1 MLLLLPLFQPLLLLI
16 VFLLELLQL
25 LLLLLLEL
33 LSSLVELLLLSLI
46 GLLLLS
52 PRIILIERLPLL
64 SLLLLSL
71 IGLLLPPRIILF
83 ERPPLLGLLL
93 LFLIGLLLPPR
104 IVLLELLALLDLLLF
119 DLLTLLV
126 LLVPQI
132 LKFLLVLLLELRIA
146 IVAAGPRR
154 WRTVVKSP
162 GVCRGVPGSAA
173 LIRLACNVRRRRS
186 IGIVRPGGRR
196 ILCRPRAIWVPLLHI
211 CPVRWGVLCRTLS
224 DRGRHLNVWTS
235 RLNVLRLCP
244 SHL

>member
-1 MLLLLPLFQPLLLLI
+1 VLLLLPLFQPLLLLI

-25 LLLLLLEL
+25 LPLLLLEL

-52 PRIILIERLPLL
+52 PRIILIERPPLL
-64 SLLLLSL
+64 SLLLLS
-71 IGLLLPPRIILF
+71 
-83 ERPPLLGLLL
+83 
-93 LFLIGLLLPPR
+93 LIGLLLPPR

-132 LKFLLVLLLELRIA
+132 LKFLLMLLLELRIA

-154 WRTVVKSP
+154 WRTVVKRP

>member
-25 LLLLLLEL
+25 LPLLLLEL

-52 PRIILIERLPLL
+52 PRIILIERPPLL
-64 SLLLLSL
+64 SLLLLS
-71 IGLLLPPRIILF
+71 
-83 ERPPLLGLLL
+83 
-93 LFLIGLLLPPR
+93 LIGLLLPPR

-132 LKFLLVLLLELRIA
+132 LKFLLMLLLELRIA

>member
-25 LLLLLLEL
+25 LPLLLLEL
-33 LSSLVELLLLSLI
+33 LSSLVELLLLS
-46 GLLLLS
+46 
-52 PRIILIERLPLL
+52 
-64 SLLLLSL
+64 
-71 IGLLLPPRIILF
+71 
-83 ERPPLLGLLL
+83 
-93 LFLIGLLLPPR
+93 LIGLLLPPR

-132 LKFLLVLLLELRIA
+132 LKFLLMLLLELRIA

>member
-33 LSSLVELLLLSLI
+33 LSSLVELRLLSLI
-46 GLLLLS
+46 GLRLLS
-52 PRIILIERLPLL
+52 PRIILVERL
-64 SLLLLSL
+64 
-71 IGLLLPPRIILF
+71 
-83 ERPPLLGLLL
+83 PLLGLLL
-93 LFLIGLLLPPR
+93 LSLIGLLLPPR

-119 DLLTLLV
+119 DLLSLLV
-126 LLVPQI
+126 LFVPQI

-146 IVAAGPRR
+146 IVTAGPRR
-154 WRTVVKSP
+154 WRTVVKRP
-162 GVCRGVPGSAA
+162 GVCRGVPRSAA

-211 CPVRWGVLCRTLS
+211 CPVHWGVLCRTLS

-235 RLNVLRLCP
+235 RLNVLRLRP